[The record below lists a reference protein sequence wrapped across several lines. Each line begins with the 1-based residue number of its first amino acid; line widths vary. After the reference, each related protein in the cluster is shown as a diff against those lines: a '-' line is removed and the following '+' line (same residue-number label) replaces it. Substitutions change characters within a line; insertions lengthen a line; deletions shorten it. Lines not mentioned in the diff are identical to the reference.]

1 MKTSLGIGIGRA
13 LAGLAV
19 AALGVA
25 GGCRAPS
32 AAQNAVVVA
41 SGTATVP
48 AAATPAPTGGVGVRR
63 GPAEVL
69 AAALLHNPELVALRQ
84 AAEVARAQAVTVSGL
99 RNPEL
104 RLGYG
109 EGARMT
115 ERSWYT
121 NTAYSTFLPPATNN
135 WVPLN
140 SYRGDTLDSES
151 WRLTLRLYPPNPWLL
166 RAQGAANRALAEAAG
181 ADARACEWRVAC
193 EVRRHFARLA
203 FLEKELRTVGRLAEL
218 KAAHAGAVRT
228 LAAANQVTAMA
239 ELDADQ
245 RHHALLMEQEK
256 LRRERALELSELAA
270 VVGGPVGDVAL
281 DAGAE
286 PGLGDRPG
294 RIDGERAVALAAEA
308 VERRGEVVAAYWRH
322 QAALA
327 ALREARGTRV
337 PWFTYLQGSYGKG
350 ESREQFEAAE
360 ALQNG
365 AAGVWPDPVI
375 ASDNTEDEEWSVEAG
390 IEIPI
395 MTLGPGAT
403 RVQRADCRR
412 YAGLL
417 AEQTRSVAGQCR
429 EAVDGWTEA
438 RARLEQVRRLTGEQ
452 ARKIEALRATLA
464 RTDGL
469 APEDRLK
476 VDEMALQLERTL
488 AQAEQE
494 CALAWIRM
502 QETFGAELP
511 ATLD

>member
-1 MKTSLGIGIGRA
+1 MKTRLRIGIGLA
-13 LAGLAV
+13 LA
-19 AALGVA
+19 ALCGA
-25 GGCRAPS
+25 GGCRTPAP
-32 AAQNAVVVA
+32 AEKAVVVA
-41 SGTATVP
+41 SGAATRSAP
-48 AAATPAPTGGVGVRR
+48 AASQPATGAAARR
-63 GPAEVL
+63 GLADVL
-69 AAALLHNPELVALRQ
+69 AAALQHNPELIALRQ
-84 AAEVARAQAVTVSGL
+84 DAEIARAQAVTVSGL

-104 RLGYG
+104 RFGYG

-121 NTAYSTFLPPATNN
+121 NTAYSAFLPPATNQ
-135 WVPLN
+135 WAPLN
-140 SYRGDTLDSES
+140 SYRGEALASES

-166 RAQGAANRALAEAAG
+166 RAQGAANRALSEAAG
-181 ADARACEWRVAC
+181 AEARACEWRVTC
-193 EVRRHFARLA
+193 EVRRHFARLDFIA
-203 FLEKELRTVGRLAEL
+203 KELRTVGQLAEI
-218 KAAHAGAVRT
+218 KAVYAGAVRT
-228 LAAANQVTAMA
+228 LAAANQVTAVA
-239 ELDADQ
+239 ELDAEQ
-245 RHHALLMEQEK
+245 RHYALLMELEA
-256 LRRERALELSELAA
+256 LRRERARVLSELST
-270 VVGGPVGDVAL
+270 VVGGPVGDVAP

-286 PGLGDRPG
+286 PGLGASPGDIGGDR
-294 RIDGERAVALAAEA
+294 AAALAAEA

-327 ALREARGTRV
+327 ALRAARGTRA
-337 PWFTYLQGSYGKG
+337 PWFTYLEGSYGRG
-350 ESREQFEAAE
+350 GGRENVETAD

-375 ASDNTEDEEWSVEAG
+375 AVDDTDDEAWSVEAA

-417 AEQTRSVAGQCR
+417 AEQTRAVAGQCR
-429 EAVDGWTEA
+429 EAVEGWTEA
-438 RARLEQVRRLTGEQ
+438 RARLEQVRRLAGAQ
-452 ARKIEALRATLA
+452 ARKIETLRGTLA

-476 VDEMALQLERTL
+476 VDELALQLERTL

-494 CALAWIRM
+494 CALAWIRV